1 MANAVQDLQAASG
14 SVKSPG
20 HALDR
25 LFHARSVALLGIS
38 GDTRKMTGA
47 PLEILQQAGFTGRI
61 YPVNP
66 KYPELAGLRCYADIA
81 DLPEAPDVA
90 LIMLAA
96 RHVPAAIRACAAR
109 GTHCAVVLSA
119 GFEETP
125 EGEAHARELAAAA
138 AESGVLV
145 VGPNC
150 EGLWSVPDR
159 LLLTFGSA
167 ARRKVLHTAPIAVLS
182 QSGAMA
188 GAIARHLQNNE
199 LGCAYVVSVGNETVL
214 TIADYLEWMVERDDV
229 RVVALFIEGLRDG
242 QRLLRALEQARR
254 KGLHVV
260 ALKTGNTA
268 GGQKAAAS
276 HTGKMASDYN
286 VYHDLL
292 DEAGVI
298 QVHSLTELIEA
309 TEVLAVSPS
318 PASRGPKGGVSVFS
332 IPGGTRAMTVDLCD
346 ENDVPL
352 AEFTPAT
359 RTALAEA
366 LPTFGGVDNPT
377 DLTGQVLS
385 EPGLFDHCL
394 HILAQDPN
402 TEALVVQVANRGP
415 HDVQER
421 IELLSTLADQT
432 KLPMVVSFLGDT
444 LAPAPKAVLRARGVL
459 CARDPAEAARF
470 LGWLYQARRHAARPP
485 FKALTTTQ
493 TVASPESWPQTAAFL
508 RDACIAVPAWRIV
521 GAGDDGQA
529 SCADL
534 TFPVVAK
541 ALPDEV
547 DHKTELGLVVLG
559 IATPADLAEQVRDLR
574 TRMGCDDAPVLVQE
588 MVKGG
593 VEVLVSALRNPDFG
607 PVLAIGMGGIAVELH
622 RDVAYL
628 ALPTDATRV
637 RRSLESLRLWQ
648 LLQGFRGRPAM
659 DVEALVQAVVTF
671 GDRFVMAQPALD
683 ELEINPL
690 FVGPAGSGMVT
701 AVDAL
706 VRRG

>member
-1 MANAVQDLQAASG
+1 MANAVQDPQAAPRGAVPSN
-14 SVKSPG
+14 
-20 HALDR
+20 HALDP

-38 GDTRKMTGA
+38 GDASKMTGA
-47 PLEILQQAGFTGRI
+47 PLEILRQAGFTGRI

-66 KYPELAGLRCYADIA
+66 KYPELGGLPCYADIA

-90 LIMLAA
+90 LIMLSA

-109 GTHCAVVLSA
+109 GTRCAVVLSA

-125 EGEAHARELAAAA
+125 EGKAHAQELAAAA

-167 ARRKVLHTAPIAVLS
+167 ARRKVLHTAPIAILS

-188 GAIARHLQNNE
+188 GAIARHLQDSE

-229 RVVALFIEGLRDG
+229 RVAALFIEGLRDG
-242 QRLLRALEQARR
+242 QRLLRALEHARR

-276 HTGKMASDYN
+276 HTGKMASDYS

-298 QVHSLTELIEA
+298 QVRSLTELIEA
-309 TEVLAVSPS
+309 TEVLAVSPP
-318 PASRGPKGGVSVFS
+318 PAKRGARGGVSVFS

-346 ENDVPL
+346 EHDVPL
-352 AEFTPAT
+352 AEFSSAT

-366 LPTFGGVDNPT
+366 LPPFGGIDNPT

-385 EPGLFDHCL
+385 EPGLFDRCL
-394 HILAQDPN
+394 HILAHDPN

-421 IELLSTLADQT
+421 IELLGTLAGQT
-432 KLPMVVSFLGDT
+432 NLPMVVSFLGDA
-444 LAPAPKAVLRARGVL
+444 LPAAPKAALRARGIL

-470 LGWLYQARRHAARPP
+470 LGWLYRSRRHAARPP
-485 FKALTTTQ
+485 FEAPATTQ
-493 TVASPESWPQTAAFL
+493 AVAPPDSWPQTVAFL
-508 RDACIAVPAWRIV
+508 RDARIAVPAWRIV
-521 GAGDDGQA
+521 GAGDDSRT

-534 TFPVVAK
+534 TFPVAAK

-559 IATPADLAEQVRDLR
+559 ISSPADLAEQVRGLR
-574 TRMGCDDAPVLVQE
+574 SRMGRADAPVMVQE

-659 DVEALVQAVVTF
+659 DVEALVQAVVAF
-671 GDRFVMAQPALD
+671 GERFVMTQPALD

-690 FVGPAGSGMVT
+690 FVGPVGSGMVT

-706 VRRG
+706 VRRA